1 MAANGHGLHSM
12 TGYHHML
19 AKTLIVIILLPIT
32 LSAEIPD
39 WVKNQGVSAHYSTLR
54 YLTGFG
60 MAKLDKNGNRADAV
74 QLASDY
80 AKKNLI
86 EKIRVNVSSNVV
98 SKNEET
104 EKKYSTY
111 FSAAVQ
117 STASM
122 DLQGLETQTY
132 VDEDQG
138 MTYAFACASR
148 ASISDLYGKKVADL
162 RSQIQEH
169 IANGKKFDD
178 QNQRMKALTEYL
190 ACYPLFRQLEEAET
204 ILVAAQTSESKAFGE
219 LDTTVKKDDL
229 TVNNVRQAVDRLVQR
244 PINSVDD
251 LAWYITYT
259 LKGQSDL
266 RGKNVMVAPF
276 TYQDTKLGSP
286 FSRYFKQ
293 ALESRAVETAHW
305 QVVQQST
312 NVQPKT
318 RDVARDFAQASGA
331 DIVCSGTYWELPDG
345 IKVQALLRS
354 VTDGKIVG
362 SAEQVVPA
370 PVIQSSN
377 QSLKPQNF
385 KEAFADQKDFRTGEV
400 VGGGLSLETWTNKGV
415 ENLIFTKGERMTV
428 YVRVNMPC
436 YVRFIYHLASG
447 ERTLLMDSHYIDE
460 TKVNKVYQIPQEF
473 ECDAPYGGEVL
484 QVFARTEEFDPV
496 ETVEKDGYKYLKEDL
511 KKFLV
516 ATRGFK
522 AVKQASMQAE
532 QRLTITSMEK

>member
-1 MAANGHGLHSM
+1 MSKRAFF
-12 TGYHHML
+12 
-19 AKTLIVIILLPIT
+19 LLLLFPFF
-32 LSAEIPD
+32 LRAEVPD
-39 WVKNQGVSAHYSTLR
+39 WVKNQGKSAKYSELR

-60 MAKLDKNGNRADAV
+60 MAKVDKNGNRADAV
-74 QLASDY
+74 QLASDN

-86 EKIRVNVSSNVV
+86 ERIRVNVSSNVV

-111 FSAAVQ
+111 FSTAVQ

-122 DLQGLETQTY
+122 DLQGLETQSY
-132 VDEDQG
+132 YDDDQE
-138 MTYAFACASR
+138 MMYALATVSR
-148 ASISDLYGKKVADL
+148 ENIATVYGRRVGDL

-169 IANGKKFDD
+169 ITNGRKYDD
-178 QNQRMKALTEYL
+178 ENQRTKALSEYL

-204 ILVAAQTSESKAFGE
+204 VLIAGQTNEAKAFGE
-219 LDTTVKKDDL
+219 LDASVKNDNL
-229 TVNNVRQAVDRLVQR
+229 SVSTVRQAVDKLVQR
-244 PINSVDD
+244 PINTVDD
-251 LAWYITYT
+251 LAWYLVFT
-259 LKGQSDL
+259 LKGQADL
-266 RGKNVMVAPF
+266 QGKGVMVIPF
-276 TYQDTKLGSP
+276 TYQDTRLGSP

-293 ALESRAVETAHW
+293 ALEAKAVETAQW

-312 NVQPKT
+312 NFQPRS
-318 RDVARDFAQASGA
+318 RDIAREFAQASGA
-331 DIVCSGTYWELPDG
+331 EVVLSGTYWELPEG
-345 IKVQALLRS
+345 VKVQALLRS
-354 VTDGKIVG
+354 VADSRVIG

-370 PVIQSSN
+370 SVIQSSN

-385 KEAFADQKDFRTGEV
+385 KEAFSDQKDFRTGEV
-400 VGGGLSLETWTNKGV
+400 IGGGLNLEVWTNKGV
-415 ENLIFTKGERMTV
+415 DNLMFTRGEHMTV

-447 ERTLLMDSHYIDE
+447 ERTLLMNSHYIDE
-460 TKVNKVYQIPQEF
+460 TKVNKVYQIPQDF

-522 AVKQASMQAE
+522 AVKQATMQTE
-532 QRLTITSMEK
+532 QRLTITSMEQ